1 MAQKVLVIV
10 PKIRNTYPN
19 QRAQAHYTWRQQM
32 NTATQTVEIDLND
45 AAFLAVLV
53 TQYIAKGNNT
63 DHLQK
68 LVAHLTPKAGC

>member
-1 MAQKVLVIV
+1 M
-10 PKIRNTYPN
+10 
-19 QRAQAHYTWRQQM
+19 YTWGIQGAQVPQQKGKTM
-32 NTATQTVEIDLND
+32 NTATPTVEIDLND